1 MFWEEQN
8 KLRGSK
14 YKPAN
19 LTVYGGRGFQPYYQ
33 ANEEH
38 NRLGELLPS
47 ALVSVSGTVGRYSTR
62 RLQPLPQ
69 THLFPC
75 GGTIKA
81 R

>member
-1 MFWEEQN
+1 M
-8 KLRGSK
+8 LHVSK

-19 LTVYGGRGFQPYYQ
+19 LTVYGRKGFSSILPES
-33 ANEEH
+33 NEEH
-38 NRLGELLPS
+38 NRLGESLPS

-81 R
+81 RQH